1 MHGQT
6 PRNHASLQGSP
17 MTTSSDNT
25 RPSCPMMPSFGADK
39 PGQLTYGDYL
49 KVPELLA
56 LQKLRVEGKSHDELL
71 FIIIHQTYE
80 LWFRQILHE
89 LSTAQLHMRCGQLR
103 DATRLIERVNT
114 IGDLLVDQLDVLA
127 TMRPRDFGHFREA
140 LRPASGFQSAQFREL
155 EIVCNV
161 LDPHTLRFFDE
172 GTSER
177 KSMDLRL
184 QQPNLVDDLIRVL
197 AHAGF
202 DVLNADNTRK
212 DDEEIALAIVPIY
225 RDVED
230 WRDLYDLAEALVR
243 LDNWVLSWRFRH
255 VRVVERI
262 IGFKSGTGGSPGVSY
277 LNSTVGR
284 RGCQF
289 LIECRSHLDESELF
303 GAYRPPI
310 CE

>member
-1 MHGQT
+1 
-6 PRNHASLQGSP
+6 
-17 MTTSSDNT
+17 MTTPSDSP
-25 RPSCPMMPSFGADK
+25 RPGCPTMPSFGADSV
-39 PGQLTYGDYL
+39 GQLTYGDYL
-49 KVPELLA
+49 RVPELLS
-56 LQKLRVEGKSHDELL
+56 LQKLRVGGKSHDELL

-89 LSTAQLHMRCGQLR
+89 LTTAQLHMRCGQLR
-103 DATRLIERVNT
+103 EATRLVERVNT

-155 EIVCNV
+155 EIALNM
-161 LDPHTLRFFDE
+161 LDPHTLRFFEE
-172 GTSER
+172 GTIER
-177 KSMDLRL
+177 EAMDLRL
-184 QQPNLVDDLIRVL
+184 KEPNLIDDLIRVFANHGL
-197 AHAGF
+197 
-202 DVLNADNTRK
+202 DVLNADLSRK
-212 DDEEIALAIVPIY
+212 DDEDIALAIVPIY

-230 WRDLYDLAEALVR
+230 WRDLYELCESFTR
-243 LDNWVLSWRFRH
+243 LDTWISTWRFRH

-262 IGFKSGTGGSPGVSY
+262 IGFKSGTGGSPGVAY

-289 LIECRSHLDESELF
+289 LLECRSHLDESELF
-303 GAYRPPI
+303 GAYKPPA

>member
-1 MHGQT
+1 
-6 PRNHASLQGSP
+6 
-17 MTTSSDNT
+17 
-25 RPSCPMMPSFGADK
+25 MPSFGADSV
-39 PGQLTYGDYL
+39 GQLTYGDYL
-49 KVPELLA
+49 RVPELLS
-56 LQKLRVEGKSHDELL
+56 LQKLRVGGKSHDELL

-89 LSTAQLHMRCGQLR
+89 LTTAQLHMRCGQLR
-103 DATRLIERVNT
+103 EATRLVERVNT

-155 EIVCNV
+155 EIALNM
-161 LDPHTLRFFDE
+161 LDPHTLRFFEE
-172 GTSER
+172 GTIER
-177 KSMDLRL
+177 EAMDLRL
-184 QQPNLVDDLIRVL
+184 KEPNLIDDLIRVFANHGL
-197 AHAGF
+197 
-202 DVLNADNTRK
+202 DVLNADLSRK
-212 DDEEIALAIVPIY
+212 DDEDIALAIVPIY

-230 WRDLYDLAEALVR
+230 WRDLYELCESFTR
-243 LDNWVLSWRFRH
+243 LDTWISTWRFRH

-262 IGFKSGTGGSPGVSY
+262 IGFKSGTGGSPGVAY

-289 LIECRSHLDESELF
+289 LLECRSHLDESELF
-303 GAYRPPI
+303 GAYKPPA